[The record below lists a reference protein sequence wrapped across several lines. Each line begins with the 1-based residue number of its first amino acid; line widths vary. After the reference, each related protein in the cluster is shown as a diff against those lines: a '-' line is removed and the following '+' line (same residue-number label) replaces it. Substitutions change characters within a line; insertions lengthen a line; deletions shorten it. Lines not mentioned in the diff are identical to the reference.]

1 MDVAALAISVPCP
14 QCQRTL
20 PSHSAQDDGGSC
32 PFCGA
37 AVKLR
42 VFPAAFAVYT
52 LTSDSAPLGEEAT
65 CYFHADRVAV
75 RHCARCGRFLC
86 QLCRI
91 SWPGEDLCPACVEA
105 ALKEPETRHMES
117 YRFHWDT
124 LTLAVA
130 VFPSLL
136 ISPSIISA
144 PFALGLALFTFRK
157 PCSILPRS
165 KVRFVLAIAIALVEI
180 AGWIFILTVAFRRAA
195 AGGPS

>member
-14 QCQRTL
+14 QCQREL
-20 PSHSAQDDGGSC
+20 ASLSATDDGVNC
-32 PFCGA
+32 PFCGTP
-37 AVKLR
+37 VHLR
-42 VFPAAFAVYT
+42 LFPAAFAVSEIT
-52 LTSDSAPLGEEAT
+52 ADSAAVGDEST

-75 RHCARCGRFLC
+75 HHCTRCGRFLC

-105 ALKEPETRHMES
+105 ALKEPEARHMES
-117 YRFHWDT
+117 YRFHWDS

-144 PFALGLALFTFRK
+144 PFALGLGLFTFRK

-165 KVRFVLAIAIALVEI
+165 KIRFVLAITIALVEI
-180 AGWIFILTVAFRRAA
+180 AGWTWMLTLAFRRAA